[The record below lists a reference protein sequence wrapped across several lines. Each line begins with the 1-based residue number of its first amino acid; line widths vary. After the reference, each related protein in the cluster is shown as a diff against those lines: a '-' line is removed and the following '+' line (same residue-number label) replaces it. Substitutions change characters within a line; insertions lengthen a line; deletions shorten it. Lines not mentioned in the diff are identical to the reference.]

1 MKKIKLHL
9 TAKLLVLACLALGAL
24 QAPDASAQT
33 QVRRITGGIYA
44 GELTVPLNKSEV
56 VEVDTRFKRVTV
68 GNPEIADVL
77 PLSDRTIYVLGLN
90 VGQTNIAIFNGGNQP
105 IAVVDVNVTYDV
117 QGLKVKLSELYPN
130 EQIEVRGSNNALIL
144 SGQVSSAE
152 RMSGILSVADQ
163 YAPDAVANL
172 MAVRGSQQV
181 MLSVRFAEVS
191 RTLSR
196 SLGINWEGII
206 GIGDSAIAFAR
217 GRDVVNALGQ
227 FIAPTTP
234 GTTAAGGAFVDGN
247 TSIAALIDLLEAK
260 GVMRTLAEPN
270 LIALSG
276 DTASFLAGGEFPV
289 PTVQTTGN
297 NDEPV
302 ISTTFR
308 EFGVSLS
315 FTPTVVGDGLI
326 NLVVA
331 PEVSQIDETVGVQT
345 TGLISIPGLQTRR
358 ARTTVELRDGE
369 SFAIAGLLQN
379 SFQDQVQQLPWLGDL
394 PVLGALF
401 RSTDYAKGETELVI
415 IVTAYLV
422 QPSQLEQLASPTD
435 GFVEPTDFELFFW
448 GQTEGPES
456 NPGAMVGGP
465 GAAGALKSTNGG
477 IAGSYG
483 HIVE

>member
-1 MKKIKLHL
+1 MSSS
-9 TAKLLVLACLALGAL
+9 
-24 QAPDASAQT
+24 PEAQT
-33 QVRRITGGIYA
+33 EVRRITGGIYA

-56 VEVDTRFKRVTV
+56 VEVDRGFQRLTV

-77 PLSDRTIYVLGLN
+77 PLSDRTIYVLGKT
-90 VGQTNIAIFNGGNQP
+90 VGQTNIAIFAEGNQP
-105 IAVVDVNVTYDV
+105 IAVVDVNVTYDA
-117 QGLKVKLSELYPN
+117 QGLKIKLSELYPN

-144 SGQVSSAE
+144 GGQVSSAE
-152 RMSGILSVADQ
+152 TISGILSVANQ
-163 YAPDAVANL
+163 YAPNAIANL

-181 MLSVRFAEVS
+181 MLAVRFAEVS
-191 RTLSR
+191 RTVSR
-196 SLGINWEGII
+196 SLGINWQGVI

-217 GRDVVNALGQ
+217 GRDIVNALGEFVLPEVQ
-227 FIAPTTP
+227 
-234 GTTAAGGAFVDGN
+234 GTTSAGGVFIDGN

-260 GVMRTLAEPN
+260 GAMRTLAEPN

-289 PTVQTTGN
+289 PTVETVGDGDQ
-297 NDEPV
+297 PV
-302 ISTTFR
+302 ISTEFK

-331 PEVSQIDETVGVQT
+331 PEVSQIDETIGVQT
-345 TGLISIPGLQTRR
+345 TGLISIPGVQTRR

-369 SFAIAGLLQN
+369 SFAIAGLLQ
-379 SFQDQVQQLPWLGDL
+379 STFQDQVQQLPWLGDL

-401 RSTDYAKGETELVI
+401 RSTEYAEGESELVI

-422 QPSQLEQLASPTD
+422 QPSQLEQLASPAD

-456 NPGAMVGGP
+456 SPGTMT
-465 GAAGALKSTNGG
+465 GAARSPTVLSGPSGG

>member
-1 MKKIKLHL
+1 MIHVNTHFARVVTLSLLALVASLVL
-9 TAKLLVLACLALGAL
+9 TASAN
-24 QAPDASAQT
+24 AQT
-33 QVRRITGGIYA
+33 EVRRITGGIYA

-56 VEVDTRFKRVTV
+56 VEVDRAFQRLSV

-77 PLSDRTIYVLGLN
+77 PLSDRTIYVLGKT
-90 VGQTNIAIFNGGNQP
+90 VGQTNIAIFAGGNQP
-105 IAVVDVNVTYDV
+105 IAVVDVNVTYDA
-117 QGLKVKLSELYPN
+117 QGLKIKLSELYPE
-130 EQIEVRGSNNALIL
+130 EQVEVRGSNNALIL
-144 SGQVSSAE
+144 GGQVSSAE
-152 RMSGILSVADQ
+152 TMSGILSVANQ
-163 YAPDAVANL
+163 YAPEAVANL

-181 MLSVRFAEVS
+181 MLAVRFAEVS
-191 RTLSR
+191 RTVSR
-196 SLGINWEGII
+196 SLGINWQGVI
-206 GIGDSAIAFAR
+206 GVGDSAIAVAR
-217 GRDVVNALGQ
+217 GRDIINALGE
-227 FIAPTTP
+227 FVLPSVP
-234 GTTAAGGAFVDGN
+234 GTTSAGGVFVDGDV
-247 TSIAALIDLLEAK
+247 SIAALIDLLEAK
-260 GVMRTLAEPN
+260 GAMRILAEPN

-289 PTVQTTGN
+289 PTVETVGD

-302 ISTTFR
+302 ISTIFK

-315 FTPTVVGDGLI
+315 FTPTVIGDGLI
-326 NLVVA
+326 NLIVA
-331 PEVSQIDETVGVQT
+331 PEFSQIDETIGVQT
-345 TGLISIPGLQTRR
+345 TGQISIPGIQTRR

-379 SFQDQVQQLPWLGDL
+379 TFQDQVQQLPWLGDV

-401 RSTDYAKGETELVI
+401 RSTEYAEGESELVI

-456 NPGAMVGGP
+456 NPGAISNASAP
-465 GAAGALKSTNGG
+465 GALSSPAGG